1 MVKNMFGN
9 FFKNLRKSK
18 NVTQKQIA
26 DAIGKSTMLISGI
39 ETGKNGPFTEADL
52 ELISKT
58 LMLSETEKSQLFIE
72 AAKTKRTLP
81 AYLLDYVASHDDV
94 YTLLEVLAQK
104 NMEGKSL
111 KEIVKYAKEIGKN
124 V

>member
-1 MVKNMFGN
+1 MVRDMFGKY
-9 FFKNLRKSK
+9 FKNLRKAK

-39 ETGKNGPFTEADL
+39 ENGKNGPFTEKDL
-52 ELISKT
+52 ELISRV

-72 AAKTKRTLP
+72 AAKTKGTLP
-81 AYLLDYVASHDDV
+81 KYLLDYVLCHDDI
-94 YTLLEVLAQK
+94 YELLEVLAQK
-104 NMEGKSL
+104 NMEEKTI
-111 KEIVKYAKEIGKN
+111 KEIVKYAKELENN

>member
-1 MVKNMFGN
+1 MVRNMFGI

-26 DAIGKSTMLISGI
+26 NAIGKSTMLISGI

-81 AYLLDYVASHDDV
+81 TYLLDYVVCHDDV
-94 YTLLEVLAQK
+94 YDLLEVLAQK

-111 KEIVKYAKEIGKN
+111 KKIVKYAKEIGEN